1 MNILEHV
8 SLLHGGASLLYWP
21 RSGREGVGNKKGGGE
36 AEGKGA
42 KLPARVPVLWEGGL
56 KQSCQTLLNSAPCKD
71 LRLTHSAGDGEG
83 AAPDCGPWNYLPK
96 APEL

>member
-1 MNILEHV
+1 
-8 SLLHGGASLLYWP
+8 
-21 RSGREGVGNKKGGGE
+21 
-36 AEGKGA
+36 
-42 KLPARVPVLWEGGL
+42 
-56 KQSCQTLLNSAPCKD
+56 LNSAPCKD